1 MLNFTFQNPTKII
14 FGKGSIAKLST
25 VLSKDQK
32 IMMVTGKGS
41 IKKNG
46 VYDQIVKTL
55 EGYDMIEFW
64 GIEPNPRYEMCMQA
78 VEKAKAEG
86 VNFLLAAGGGSALD
100 ATKFIAAA
108 MKWDSGDPWE
118 ILSKGATVASAV
130 PLGCVLTLPATG
142 SEMNASAVIT
152 RESTKEKFAFISEH
166 VYPEF
171 SILDPATTF
180 TLPERQTVNGIVDA
194 YVHVLE
200 QYMTYNV
207 NAPLQDRQAEAIL
220 LTLIEEAPRVKAD
233 PHNYDARA
241 NIMWC
246 ATQALNGTIS
256 CGVPQDWATHIIGHE
271 LTAFFGVDHAQSLAI
286 VLPGLWR
293 HQREQKKEKLIQ
305 YAHRVWGINNL
316 SPEETVDVAIKKTVE
331 FFENIGMRT
340 RLKDYGIKL
349 SDCRTIVERFEKRGS
364 KIGEHRSIGAKEVDE
379 ILVLCE

>member
-142 SEMNASAVIT
+142 SEMNANAVIT

-305 YAHRVWGINNL
+305 YAHRVWGVNNL

-340 RLKDYGIKL
+340 RLKDYGITL
-349 SDCRTIVERFEKRGS
+349 LDCRTIVERFEKRGS

>member
-14 FGKGSIAKLST
+14 FGKGSIARLST

-118 ILSKGATVASAV
+118 ILSKGATVESAV

-142 SEMNASAVIT
+142 SEMNANAVIT

-349 SDCRTIVERFEKRGS
+349 LDCRTIVERFEKRGS